1 MSASEI
7 IQEIQRLPAVERQ
20 KVITALNRCL
30 SPEELGVLAERM
42 VNANDRREPQALA
55 EESERGW
62 YGGPAPAMRPH
73 FSRQPFAGSR
83 TGHRRQRAPTEA
95 LGRNAR

>member
-7 IQEIQRLPAVERQ
+7 IQEIQRLPAAERQ

-42 VNANDRREPQALA
+42 VNAGDRGEQQALA
-55 EESERGW
+55 EELERGW
-62 YGGPAPAMRPH
+62 YGGPAHA
-73 FSRQPFAGSR
+73 
-83 TGHRRQRAPTEA
+83 
-95 LGRNAR
+95 

>member
-7 IQEIQRLPAVERQ
+7 IQEIQRLPAAERQ

-42 VNANDRREPQALA
+42 VNANDPAEQQALA
-55 EESERGW
+55 EELERGW
-62 YGGPAPAMRPH
+62 YGGPAHA
-73 FSRQPFAGSR
+73 
-83 TGHRRQRAPTEA
+83 
-95 LGRNAR
+95 